1 MAAWRRLRAFIASD
15 RSVALSATLAWALL
29 GLLAAGDL
37 LRLLH
42 MVHPA

>member
-1 MAAWRRLRAFIASD
+1 MAVWRRVWAFVASD
-15 RSVALSATLAWALL
+15 RSVALSATVAWALL

-42 MVHPA
+42 LVHPA

>member
-1 MAAWRRLRAFIASD
+1 VWALVASD
-15 RSVALSATLAWALL
+15 RSVAVSAAVAWTLL

-42 MVHPA
+42 VVHPA